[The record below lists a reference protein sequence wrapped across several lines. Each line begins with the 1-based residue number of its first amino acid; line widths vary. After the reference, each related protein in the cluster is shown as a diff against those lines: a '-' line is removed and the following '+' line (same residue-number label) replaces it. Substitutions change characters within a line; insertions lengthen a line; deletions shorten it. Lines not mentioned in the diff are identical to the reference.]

1 MHMAEEPVF
10 RFMAVREPRSRRGR
24 PLSSERT
31 SVSYSVAGAT
41 PPFAREV
48 AKLLAAGDGERQ
60 LVEAANR
67 FRADRR
73 YVGDLGDLQLDLEPL
88 LRWAEEQAGTAFD
101 GAAFDQFLQDAY
113 GNDAATITGDRTFD
127 AAAERLAD
135 TLVADL
141 LADANAAR
149 SHDDIVHAIKLLS
162 LLKRHAD
169 GDDIGPGT
177 VGAVMAGLS
186 VVITE
191 LQLGKESPEPTT
203 EPTPQDEP
211 TDRGD
216 ELRDRL
222 RGLED
227 AHRELRAAVRRPEAV
242 DVRDPGEMKVAG
254 TPGQEEAA
262 RIESVLMRFARFQDI
277 DPRELTAELTE
288 PSTAATLRIG
298 AGTELRLSG
307 RVLDGLPDSV
317 KSLGRQLVGDIRD
330 TDPYGLIATIE
341 EEMATIGG
349 QIVDTEQRSMQIML
363 SGALLDLKTLRML
376 FPTGKLS
383 PSVIPTIAGCEH
395 KAGVS
400 DLLLVRQTLKAYQLG
415 EFAHVENVLRGEFR
429 EREHRRLNLR
439 EDITVEE
446 TERETTKERDLQSTE
461 RYEMQ
466 SEAERVVRSQFQLE
480 AGLQVSGS
488 YGPAVSFSA
497 SLNTG
502 FSTSMED
509 TQRKAVNYSREVTE
523 RSSERLRERVRE
535 ERRRRVLE
543 QIEEINIHR
552 VDNATQ
558 PDGHVRGIYRWLNK
572 LYDAQVFNYG
582 KRMMYE
588 FVIPEPAA
596 FFLWAMVENPP
607 TDTTIEKPVPP
618 TFGGASLKPE
628 NLSRTNYQQYV
639 ARYEAKGIKPP
650 PSAYTNVAFF
660 EKQEGK
666 EENHYERAA
675 KIQVPEGYE
684 ATGANIW
691 AAYTHSKNTAE
702 MSVAIG
708 GHAKHPWGYVT
719 FGTPYRGEIS
729 VLVSAFQTW
738 SFIAGIDVGCRLTTE
753 GFAKWQI
760 QTYDSIMEAYL
771 DKKAAYEERLAA
783 LAIQQGPQI
792 LGRNPLENVDI
803 IRAELKKLVVML
815 LRRSSW
821 MDFNSYYGGSEP
833 YMNLWKV
840 CDNGAEIRFF
850 ENAFEWRNLLYVFYP
865 YFWGRKSRWA
875 SALHLTDPDPDFA
888 AFLRSGAARVQ
899 VPVRPG
905 FERAVAY
912 YAQRGEIWEGDDP
925 PLIGDDLYV
934 PIIQEITES
943 LGRIED
949 GVPYPKD
956 SEPWEVTVP
965 TSLVVL
971 QDLEEIPEI
980 RDVLTDQP
988 IGLGGANG

>member
-1 MHMAEEPVF
+1 
-10 RFMAVREPRSRRGR
+10 MAVREPRSSRGR
-24 PLSSERT
+24 PLRARSST
-31 SVSYSVAGAT
+31 SYSVTGAT

-48 AKLLAAGDGERQ
+48 AKLLAAGGGNRQ
-60 LVEAANR
+60 LVEAASR

-73 YVGDLGDLQLDLEPL
+73 YVGDLRDLQLDLEPL
-88 LRWAEEQAGTAFD
+88 LRWTEGQAGAAFD
-101 GAAFDQFLQDAY
+101 GAAFDQFLQDVY
-113 GNDAATITGDRTFD
+113 GNDAATLTAGNAFGTT
-127 AAAERLAD
+127 AERLAD
-135 TLVADL
+135 TLVADM
-141 LADANAAR
+141 LADSNVAR
-149 SHDDIVHAIKLLS
+149 SHDDVVHAIKLLS

-177 VGAVMAGLS
+177 VGALVAGLS
-186 VVITE
+186 VVIPE
-191 LQLGKESPEPTT
+191 LDLAMEPPEPTP
-203 EPTPQDEP
+203 EPTPQEP
-211 TDRGD
+211 PADRGK

-227 AHRELRAAVRRPEAV
+227 AHRELRAALRRTEAV
-242 DVRDPGEMKVAG
+242 DVRDPGETKVTG
-254 TPGQEEAA
+254 TPGREEAA
-262 RIESVLMRFARFQDI
+262 RIEAVLLRFARLQDI
-277 DPRELTAELTE
+277 DPRELSAELTE

-298 AGTELRLSG
+298 GGTELRLSG
-307 RVLDGLPDSV
+307 RVLDGLSDTV
-317 KSLGRQLVGDIRD
+317 KSLGRQLVGEIQD

-341 EEMATIGG
+341 EEMATIGA
-349 QIVDTEQRSMQIML
+349 QLADTEPRPMHVML
-363 SGALLDLKTLRML
+363 SGAMLDLATLRML
-376 FPTGKLS
+376 FPVGKLD
-383 PSVIPTIAGCEH
+383 PTLIPTVAGCEH

-400 DLLLVRQTLKAYQLG
+400 DLLIVRQTLKAYQLG

-461 RYEMQ
+461 RFEMQ

-523 RSSERLRERVRE
+523 RSSERIRERVRE

-543 QIEEINIHR
+543 QIEEINLHR
-552 VDNATQ
+552 IDNATQ

-572 LYDAQVFNYG
+572 LYDAQVLNYG

-607 TDTTIEKPVPP
+607 TDATIEKPDPP
-618 TFGGASLKPE
+618 TFGGALLKPE
-628 NLSRTNYQQYV
+628 NLSRTNYQRYV
-639 ARYEAKGIKPP
+639 ARYEAKGVKPP

-675 KIQVPEGYE
+675 KLQVPEGYE

-691 AAYTHSKNTAE
+691 AAYTHSKDTAA
-702 MSVAIG
+702 MSVAVG
-708 GHAKHPWGYVT
+708 GYAKHPWGYVT
-719 FGTPYRGEIS
+719 FGPPFRGEIS
-729 VLVSAFQTW
+729 VLVHAFQAW
-738 SFIAGIDVGCRLTTE
+738 SFVVGIDVGCRLTTE

-792 LGRNPLENVDI
+792 LGRNPLENVEI

-821 MDFNSYYGGSEP
+821 MDFNSFYGGAEP

-850 ENAFEWRNLLYVFYP
+850 ENAFEWRNLLYVLYP
-865 YFWGRKSRWA
+865 YFWGRKSRWT
-875 SALHLTDPDPDFA
+875 SALHLTDPDPDFS
-888 AFLRSGAARVQ
+888 AFLRAGAARVQ

-912 YAQRGEIWEGDDP
+912 YAQRGQIWEGDDP
-925 PLIGDDLYV
+925 PLVGDDLYV

-943 LGRIED
+943 LGKIED
-949 GVPYPKD
+949 GVPYPEG

-971 QDLEEIPEI
+971 QDLKEIPEI

-988 IGLGGANG
+988 IGLGGSNA